1 MEQYKIIATIKNSS
15 TIFELAFLPENFEGV
30 KISQTFSFINPIGY
44 NPKFSVDTMRIIE
57 GDKLLIDNT
66 FLTYGLQ
73 SDVELEIYELNN
85 NGQTY
90 DTLATFAIDF
100 ESYEI
105 QDYFSEFALKSVSV
119 LDFYNGIKN
128 TERTIALPFRSSVI
142 NVRSYIPNTQLLQ
155 NTVSLKSIGIEDIV
169 GALYFVPFT
178 ENKQSKIYN
187 ADSALYDEL
196 RTFIYTVNSPTAA
209 HSLEISVELSCKVL
223 SLNPMTT
230 LELVLVRTH
239 RTQPTTE
246 TVIKTWIPS
255 SAAFTIDEVVNASV
269 LPAQLLYSST
279 FQLALKQSGATMI
292 TALDGSLFV
301 DCKKKT
307 DKFAVGVDQYIWFD
321 RLGFLL
327 GDLFNG
333 LVDYPAFLD
342 STNFTSANC
351 IMTGVKEATI
361 KPSTVLNDAC
371 KLVGLILNYKLDGTV
386 ELKQI
391 SDYFNSLLNTA
402 NAIEITDFK
411 DFSISY
417 YNELNYK
424 SVEVGQESKDYD
436 VFTYNGDINK
446 RLTFTQSGRS
456 ASEVLDLSPSTLRS
470 DFSGIIDYYF
480 KRSKQDKKNSK
491 DLFLYNF
498 NTRTASNGEQIH
510 DNFTPRDVLENWR
523 FFLSFCF
530 QNFGQ
535 NTLTISSDGGTADNY
550 VLGGV
555 AQMADFTLSQ
565 TKRLLPIQIN
575 FTGLIPKVDFSEKL
589 LKINKDGEIFYI
601 FVTKAETTDKLSEQ
615 QISGLRVQF

>member
-1 MEQYKIIATIKNSS
+1 
-15 TIFELAFLPENFEGV
+15 
-30 KISQTFSFINPIGY
+30 
-44 NPKFSVDTMRIIE
+44 
-57 GDKLLIDNT
+57 
-66 FLTYGLQ
+66 
-73 SDVELEIYELNN
+73 
-85 NGQTY
+85 
-90 DTLATFAIDF
+90 
-100 ESYEI
+100 
-105 QDYFSEFALKSVSV
+105 
-119 LDFYNGIKN
+119 
-128 TERTIALPFRSSVI
+128 
-142 NVRSYIPNTQLLQ
+142 
-155 NTVSLKSIGIEDIV
+155 
-169 GALYFVPFT
+169 
-178 ENKQSKIYN
+178 
-187 ADSALYDEL
+187 
-196 RTFIYTVNSPTAA
+196 
-209 HSLEISVELSCKVL
+209 
-223 SLNPMTT
+223 
-230 LELVLVRTH
+230 
-239 RTQPTTE
+239 
-246 TVIKTWIPS
+246 
-255 SAAFTIDEVVNASV
+255 
-269 LPAQLLYSST
+269 
-279 FQLALKQSGATMI
+279 MI
-292 TALDGSLFV
+292 TALDGSIFV

-327 GDLFNG
+327 SDLFNG

-342 STNFTSANC
+342 STNLTSANC
-351 IMTGVKEATI
+351 IMTGVQEAVI

-386 ELKQI
+386 ELKRI
-391 SDYFNSLLNTA
+391 DEYFNTLLNIS

-446 RLTFTQSGRS
+446 RLTFTQSGRN

-480 KRSKQDKKNSK
+480 KRSKQGGKKSK

-535 NTLTISSDGGTADNY
+535 NTLTLSSDGGTADNY
-550 VLGGV
+550 VLDGV